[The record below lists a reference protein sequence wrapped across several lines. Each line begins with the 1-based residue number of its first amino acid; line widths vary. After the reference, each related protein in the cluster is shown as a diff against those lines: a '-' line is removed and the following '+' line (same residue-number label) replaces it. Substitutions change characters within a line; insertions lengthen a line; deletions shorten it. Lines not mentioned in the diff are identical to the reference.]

1 MTMYAVCLKP
11 KKAKIKCSIS
21 ASTKNI
27 PEKIFIFALPLPK
40 EIANIPNSV
49 TKRNTPLPKVR
60 NMFPVPA

>member
-1 MTMYAVCLKP
+1 MTMYDVCLNPEKT
-11 KKAKIKCSIS
+11 KIKCSTN
-21 ASTKNI
+21 ANTRKM

-49 TKRNTPLPKVR
+49 TKRKTPLPKVR

>member
-11 KKAKIKCSIS
+11 KKAKIKCSTS
-21 ASTKNI
+21 ANTRKI

-49 TKRNTPLPKVR
+49 TKRKTPLPKVR